1 MVATATSGSPAL
13 RRVAGQVAV
22 LGVGEPGHG
31 DLDVGV
37 VVVEALRDRLPPD
50 VRAVTIERIDARSA
64 SELDGVTHLL
74 LVDVVDVGR
83 SPGAMVLFDA
93 EMLTPCV
100 AMASFRDLDLAH
112 LLVLAG
118 QGADAPEQVALLGVQ
133 PGARQ
138 DGLSPEVEAIVP
150 AMIDEAMHVLLGWL
164 EDPSARSGSSIRA
177 ETPPC

>member
-1 MVATATSGSPAL
+1 MVATTTSGSSAL

-22 LGVGEPGHG
+22 LAVGEPGRG
-31 DLDVGV
+31 DLGVGV
-37 VVVEALRDRLPPD
+37 VVVEALRGRVPPD
-50 VRAVTIERIDARSA
+50 VRVVTLERIDASSA

-100 AMASFRDLDLAH
+100 AMASFRDLALAH

-133 PGARQ
+133 PGTSE
-138 DGLSPEVEAIVP
+138 DGLSPEVEAVVP
-150 AMIDEAMHVLLGWL
+150 AMIDEATDVLLAWL
-164 EDPSARSGSSIRA
+164 EDPRAPSSSSLRA
-177 ETPPC
+177 DAPPC